1 MRQLLNEQHDITIIM
16 WIMGT
21 ECSELMGNSI
31 QKNYICDKI
40 EVAAVTNYEDIETNA
55 LSVQVGSTWT

>member
-1 MRQLLNEQHDITIIM
+1 M

-21 ECSELMGNSI
+21 ECSVLMGNSI